1 MQWQVARHFPH
12 LIQVHGISIPPIP
25 LWAHLEEELVEQPW
39 NRTALNGRD
48 EKSGLRRDAAGSQVI
63 DVPEAQEIK
72 ETGNEEGQLRTG
84 TADDKVSRANLFA

>member
-1 MQWQVARHFPH
+1 MQMAGRPSLPSSDPSTRNQHT
-12 LIQVHGISIPPIP
+12 PIP
-25 LWAHLEEELVEQPW
+25 LWAHLEEQLVEQPR